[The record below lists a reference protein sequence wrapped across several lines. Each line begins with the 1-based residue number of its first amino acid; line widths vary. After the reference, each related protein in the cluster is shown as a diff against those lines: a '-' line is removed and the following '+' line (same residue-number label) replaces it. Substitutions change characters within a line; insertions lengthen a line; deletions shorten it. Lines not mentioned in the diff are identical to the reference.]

1 MYRTGDLMR
10 RHPDG
15 GLEFLAR
22 ADHQI
27 KLRGFRIELGE
38 IETALAGHPAV
49 RQVVVMVR
57 EDGPGEKRLVAYVVP
72 AQGDPPDAAALR
84 AHLQRTLPDY
94 MVPGAFVLL
103 ADLPRTANG
112 KLDRSA
118 LPAPD
123 RERPEPGSTWVAPRN
138 AVEEVLAGIWVDV
151 LGLDRVGVHDDFFAL
166 GGHSLLATRVVARI
180 AAALG
185 VELPLRV
192 IFEAPTVA
200 GQAERL
206 LALEQSGEITG

>member
-1 MYRTGDLMR
+1 
-10 RHPDG
+10 
-15 GLEFLAR
+15 
-22 ADHQI
+22 
-27 KLRGFRIELGE
+27 
-38 IETALAGHPAV
+38 
-49 RQVVVMVR
+49 
-57 EDGPGEKRLVAYVVP
+57 
-72 AQGDPPDAAALR
+72 
-84 AHLQRTLPDY
+84 
-94 MVPGAFVLL
+94 
-103 ADLPRTANG
+103 
-112 KLDRSA
+112 
-118 LPAPD
+118 
-123 RERPEPGSTWVAPRN
+123 VAPRN